1 MLLVS
6 QIPNMKTNCST
17 KCYVITAQQMH
28 MFVITKIGSKFL
40 GIPDPRK
47 RERELPRRPVLHAQ
61 IPRFQNSL
69 RYAVFSVLY
78 SGYCRYKIGC

>member
-28 MFVITKIGSKFL
+28 MFVTTNKMGSKFL

-47 RERELPRRPVLHAQ
+47 RERELRRRPVLH
-61 IPRFQNSL
+61 RFRDFRTHCVMQCSL
-69 RYAVFSVLY
+69 FCKRML
-78 SGYCRYKIGC
+78 